1 MSNSMNNTGQLNLQT
16 EIAILQKKILAFRP
30 CMAKLVIPT
39 IMNND
44 NMIAS
49 TGEIDNYI
57 EVPMPVHLAMSY
69 GSKVIPK
76 DTKLIV
82 QTVAGN
88 YNNIKIIGYYDE
100 PKAFD
105 FISLMRKYVVDGDD
119 PLPSDYGTF
128 DYDEI

>member
-1 MSNSMNNTGQLNLQT
+1 MSNSMNHTGQLNLQT
-16 EIAILQKKILAFRP
+16 EVAILQKKILAFKP
-30 CMAKLVIPT
+30 CMARLVIPT
-39 IMNND
+39 IMSD
-44 NMIAS
+44 NAGMNMD
-49 TGEIDNYI
+49 TYI
-57 EVPMPVHLAMSY
+57 EAPMPVHLAIAY

-88 YNNIKIIGYYDE
+88 YNDIKIIGYYNE
-100 PKAFD
+100 PKSFD

-119 PLPSDYGTF
+119 PLPDDYGVF